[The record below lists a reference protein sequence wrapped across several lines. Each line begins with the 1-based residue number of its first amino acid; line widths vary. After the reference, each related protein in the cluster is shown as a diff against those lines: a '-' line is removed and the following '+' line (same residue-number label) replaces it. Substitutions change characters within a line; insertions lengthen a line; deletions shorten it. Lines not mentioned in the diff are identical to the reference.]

1 MQHSSLKG
9 SEMLNPTDRVNPD
22 RVGAWTSCLLAQDQ
36 QHELHAAV
44 LGGTL
49 IEQEADTPE
58 VPFGLLAAAIPV
70 ASS

>member
-1 MQHSSLKG
+1 MQHSSLAG

-36 QHELHAAV
+36 QNELHAAV
-44 LGGTL
+44 LEGTL
-49 IEQEADTPE
+49 IEHETDTSE
-58 VPFGLLAAAIPV
+58 VPFGMLAAASPD